1 MSLLL
6 SFCVDI
12 FITFALQKTTAMHYL
27 KRISDTILQQ
37 RLEAMGAVLIVGPKW
52 CGKTTTAEQHAKSVL
67 RLQNPDERE
76 QYLATAAV
84 KPSMLLMG
92 ETPRLIDEWQDAPVL
107 WDAVRTM
114 VDKRMETGQFILTG
128 SNAVD
133 ESKIRHSGTGR
144 ISRMTMGTMSLWESG
159 ESNGKISLTDLFN
172 RPDLDIDGIE
182 SPMSVEQLIFAAC
195 RGGWPAA
202 INAKTDKNALAVV
215 KDYVASVC
223 ESDVSRVDGVRRNP
237 KLANLILRSYARNVS
252 TLAKTSS
259 LLDDVTASE
268 NISCSRTTFEDYVAA
283 LERLFVIQDVAAWCP
298 AIRSKSAIRS
308 GLKRGF
314 CDPSIAVALL
324 QQTPESMCTQLKT
337 FGFVFEQMCIRD
349 LKAYTNDFFSYV
361 GYYHDRF
368 GLESDMV
375 VHLGD
380 GRYALAECKLGSRE
394 INEGAGHLIKLRNLI
409 REHNASEP
417 QAIIRE
423 PDLMMV
429 LTGGKM
435 AYRREDGVCVIPLA
449 CLKD

>member
-1 MSLLL
+1 
-6 SFCVDI
+6 
-12 FITFALQKTTAMHYL
+12 MHYL

-133 ESKIRHSGTGR
+133 ERKIRHSGTGR

-349 LKAYTNDFFSYV
+349 LKAYTDDFFSYV

-380 GRYALAECKLGSRE
+380 GRYVLAECKLGSRE
-394 INEGAGHLIKLRNLI
+394 INEGAGHLIQLRNLI